1 MRGRIS
7 VEADT
12 MLLALA
18 LWLCALP
25 LVAILVIPWFG
36 LKAAA
41 LVALLL
47 LFVTLILCWGVCGN
61 QAAKKLSRKS

>member
-1 MRGRIS
+1 MHDPIS

-36 LKAAA
+36 LAAAA
-41 LVALLL
+41 LVALALL
-47 LFVTLILCWGVCGN
+47 LLTLILCWGICGP
-61 QAAKKLSRKS
+61 QAVRKLSRKG